1 MNISVIIYTARSKLK
16 ATKLLNY
23 VKSSCQFN
31 LLSILE
37 LNTRKKGAV
46 AAHDSSS
53 ESKPLIEQD
62 SATRVGWGIAFPKGV
77 RLIQV

>member
-1 MNISVIIYTARSKLK
+1 MSV
-16 ATKLLNY
+16 
-23 VKSSCQFN
+23 QH

-46 AAHDSSS
+46 AAHDSNS

-62 SATRVGWGIAFPKGV
+62 SATRVGWRIAFPKGV
-77 RLIQV
+77 CLIQV